1 MIVCVCNGLCE
12 RRCQEAAGR
21 PQCRSVGCIYRGL
34 GGRVR
39 CGRCV
44 PVMREIF
51 AAAKARGPGAEF
63 CHGAVAD
70 PSAAV

>member
-21 PQCRSVGCIYRGL
+21 SECRSVGCIYRGL

-39 CGRCV
+39 CGKCV
-44 PVMREIF
+44 PLMRDIF
-51 AAAKARGPGAEF
+51 AAAKEHAPRAEPCPGGTGAAS
-63 CHGAVAD
+63 GAV
-70 PSAAV
+70 